1 MARSTEGKLAP
12 IILNAGMNQ
21 SAGIHGGIAGSLE
34 YAINCRIKA
43 AGRLQRRC
51 GTTGVDA
58 NTWGPTGRAYADSA
72 TTPRAT
78 ERPMFAASYQGEAHV
93 ASTAGDVYRYDGNL
107 FEFFG
112 CCSSVKPFGRSC
124 VLALGDM
131 TASADATMPA
141 VAVSSTGYKL
151 VATTSADS
159 PYHIQCALIGP
170 DGTIQYRGTTTAGSA
185 PYPRVRAIAQGARLL
200 LLYQSGSN
208 IESFSWNTTASATAP
223 QIGPVAGTIRALNSA
238 TAHWDATSYDSNN
251 WYLVARTGAT
261 TCTVQ
266 AVDNQTA
273 GGSGTFS
280 TTGEVELSIWGDTT
294 NGRLW
299 VGYLDDP
306 SGTPTAGFI
315 TLDTAFATVFSKT
328 TILSSATGVPL
339 FGARYSRAGANSD
352 TFFVLQQTVG
362 VVPAMRFGH
371 VVAGVVTPAT
381 PRVTHWAQPVSKPDT
396 QQRWWSVVRTE
407 ADAPLQFVLVRY
419 SEAPNSGHAPLT
431 IEAAAPL
438 SANEFDSYTPG
449 FHAVAVESEAAGART
464 FVALPQMLSTATATS
479 DRVDSVAVYLYEYAR
494 YNQEPTLGVDVSS
507 ECIAAGQPASFSGIG
522 STVGSGTW
530 NGSRVVE
537 LGFPQQPIITAVV
550 ATPDAN
556 GLAAGS
562 YQYQAV
568 FQWADQFGR
577 RHLSAPSLVWD
588 LDLTVASSVALTVS
602 DCQLGQRTVGLEAL
616 RPTVLLYRTVDGGEV
631 PQLLPLA
638 EPSASAAGTVSFA
651 DSVADAVVSQNEFL
665 YTGGGVL
672 PNRLA
677 PSCRYVRTAED
688 RVWVGGLWD
697 ESIIEASKVLIPSE
711 PPNFTLDPSHQ
722 VVLPGACTGLAYQ
735 DGQIVA
741 FTEDEICLVSGD
753 GPNDQ
758 GAGSFLAPQSL
769 VRGLGCAREESASIL
784 ETEHGIIFRSKS
796 SWWLIP
802 RGFGQPQDIGAAVQ
816 DESQHC
822 IAAALTETSEYRLA
836 RFLIAGAGV
845 YSSDTV
851 LTLDLTNMQWFRDVY
866 TGAAFGTIGPWPDG
880 LALCQYSLDRSGSA
894 VANVIWYEDETV
906 ETDAAASPVYIPYS
920 FRTNWQYPFGPSGWG
935 KVNRV
940 QLAME
945 PLDSATRSVAM
956 TVETDAASYA
966 PTAWSV
972 AGTVAG
978 GLQYREAIPPNGQS
992 RCTAFRVTVAL
1003 TQDAGP
1009 TTLGFRLLS
1018 LTAELGPD
1026 GPEAG
1031 LRQLLS
1037 TERA

>member
-58 NTWGPTGRAYADSA
+58 NTWGPTGRAYGDYSGN
-72 TTPRAT
+72 PRPT
-78 ERPMFAASYQGEAHV
+78 ERPMFAVTYHGESHV

-112 CCSSVKPFGRSC
+112 CCSAVQPLGRSC
-124 VLALGDM
+124 VLQLGDM
-131 TASADATMPA
+131 TAPLDATMPA

-151 VATTSADS
+151 VATTSASS
-159 PYHIQCALIGP
+159 PYDVQVALIGP
-170 DGTIQYRGTTTAGSA
+170 DGTIQYRADSTTTGAT
-185 PYPRVRAIAQGARLL
+185 YPRVRAVAQGARLH
-200 LLYQSGSN
+200 LLYQDGAN
-208 IESFSWNTTASATAP
+208 VKAITWNTTASATAP
-223 QIGPVAGTIRALNSA
+223 QIGPSFATVLALNSA

-251 WYLVARTGAT
+251 WYIVARTGST

-266 AVDNQTA
+266 AVANVTP
-273 GGSGTFS
+273 GSSGTFS
-280 TTGEVELSIWGDTT
+280 TTGEVELSIWGDAT
-294 NGRLW
+294 NGNLW
-299 VGYLDDP
+299 VGYRDDP
-306 SGTPTAGFI
+306 SGTPLAGFI
-315 TLDTAFATVFSKT
+315 VLDTAFATVYAKT

-339 FGARYSRAGANSD
+339 FGGRYSRAGANED
-352 TFFVLQQTVG
+352 TFYVLAETVG
-362 VVPAMRFGH
+362 AVIGTRFGY
-371 VVAGVVTPAT
+371 VVSGTVTPAT
-381 PRVTHWAQPVSKPDT
+381 PLATRWIQPVSKPDT
-396 QQRWWSVVRTE
+396 QQRWWAVARGD
-407 ADAPLQFVLVRY
+407 AAAPLQFVLVRY
-419 SEAPNSGHAPLT
+419 SETPTSGITSLT
-431 IEAAAPL
+431 VEASAPL
-438 SANEFDSYTPG
+438 SVTEFANYTPG
-449 FHAVAVESEAAGART
+449 FHAVAVESESAGGRT
-464 FVALPQMLSTATATS
+464 FVALPQMLSTATSAS
-479 DRVDSVAVYLYEYAR
+479 GRVDSTAIYLYEYAR
-494 YNQEPTLGVDVSS
+494 YNQEPARAVDVSTD
-507 ECIAAGQPASFSGIG
+507 CIVSGQPAAFSGIG
-522 STVGSGTW
+522 SWES
-530 NGSRVVE
+530 SSVVE
-537 LGFPQQPIITAVV
+537 LGFPQQPVITGAV
-550 ATPDAN
+550 ATPDAG

-568 FQWADQFGR
+568 FQWVDQFGR
-577 RHLSAPSLVWD
+577 RHQSAPSLVWD
-588 LDLTVASSVALTVS
+588 LDITVASSIALTVS
-602 DCQLGQRTVGLEAL
+602 DCQIGQRTIGIESL
-616 RPTVLLYRTVDGGEV
+616 RPVVLLYRTVDGGEV
-631 PQLLPLA
+631 PQLLPLS
-638 EPSASAAGTVSFA
+638 EPSVSAAGTVSFTDTIA
-651 DSVADAVVSQNEFL
+651 DSVVGENEFI

-677 PSCRYVRTAED
+677 PTCRYVRTAED

-697 ESIIEASKVLIPSE
+697 ENILEASKVLIPSE

-722 VVLPGACTGLAYQ
+722 VVLPGPCTGLAYQ

-741 FTEDEICLVSGD
+741 FTENEICLVSGE

-758 GAGSFLAPQSL
+758 GAGSFLAPQPL

-784 ETEHGIIFRSKS
+784 ETEAGIIFRGKS

-822 IAAALTETSEYRLA
+822 IAAALTETSEHRLA
-836 RFLIAGAGV
+836 RFLVGAAGD

-880 LALCQYSLDRSGSA
+880 LALCQYSLERSGSV
-894 VANVIWYEDETV
+894 VANVIWYEGEGRTSDL
-906 ETDAAASPVYIPYS
+906 AASPTFIPYS

-935 KVNRV
+935 KINRV

-945 PLDSATRSVAM
+945 PLASVTTAATI
-956 TVETDAASYA
+956 TVETDGSSYA

-972 AGTVAG
+972 AGSVAG
-978 GLQYREAIPPNGQS
+978 GPQYREVIPTSP

-1003 TQDAGP
+1003 TQSGGSSGG
-1009 TTLGFRLLS
+1009 LGYRLLS

-1026 GPEAG
+1026 GPG
-1031 LRQLLS
+1031 LGIRPLIDDH
-1037 TERA
+1037 RA